1 MSGRGGL
8 AGGARANA
16 RAVRAG
22 SRRAAA
28 RKAYGALRGAAAD
41 VRRCAGH
48 GARGGSE
55 QVAAPAPWRAG
66 PVLGP
71 AGLRQSQARALTP
84 ARPAAGAC
92 GMEREVGR

>member
-1 MSGRGGL
+1 MSRRGGL
-8 AGGARANA
+8 AGGAPANA
-16 RAVRAG
+16 RVARPG

-48 GARGGSE
+48 GARGGSG
-55 QVAAPAPWRAG
+55 QGAAPAPRRAG
-66 PVLGP
+66 F
-71 AGLRQSQARALTP
+71 RQSRARALTP

-92 GMEREVGR
+92 GMEREAGR